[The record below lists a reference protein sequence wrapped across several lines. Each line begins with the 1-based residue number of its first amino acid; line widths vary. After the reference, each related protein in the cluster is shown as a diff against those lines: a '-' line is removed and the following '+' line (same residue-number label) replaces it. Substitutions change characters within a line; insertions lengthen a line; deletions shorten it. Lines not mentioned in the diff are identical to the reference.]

1 MKVKFGLRNVF
12 YSKMTITD
20 SQVTYATPVA
30 IPGAVNL
37 SLSPAGDTN
46 DFYADDIAYFS
57 DTANQGYEGD
67 LEIALLPDSFL
78 KDILGQHVDSNGAL
92 IEGADDKSS
101 AFALGFEIQGDVM
114 GRRIW
119 LYNCTATRPNQEAAT
134 IETSKTPTT
143 DTLTLKS
150 LPRITD
156 RKVKVVL
163 TKNEENAT
171 DYESFFDEV
180 YEQVDTV

>member
-1 MKVKFGLRNVF
+1 
-12 YSKMTITD
+12 
-20 SQVTYATPVA
+20 
-30 IPGAVNL
+30 
-37 SLSPAGDTN
+37 
-46 DFYADDIAYFS
+46 
-57 DTANQGYEGD
+57 
-67 LEIALLPDSFL
+67 
-78 KDILGQHVDSNGAL
+78 
-92 IEGADDKSS
+92 
-101 AFALGFEIQGDVM
+101 M

-119 LYNCTATRPNQEAAT
+119 LYNCTAARPNQEAAT

-163 TKNEENAT
+163 TKTEENAT